1 MGVKVRLNEARLRS
15 IAGVRIVPGLQ
26 SLSDDDWK
34 RVKAHPSGKAL
45 MEKGLMEEV
54 RGKKPGRPS
63 ADDLVDEIAEV
74 YDMPRL
80 RELADDSRKKVADA
94 AKAQIKRIEAQ
105 AE

>member
-1 MGVKVRLNEARLRS
+1 MGAKVRLNEARLRS

-54 RGKKPGRPS
+54 QGKKPGRPS
-63 ADDLVDEIAEV
+63 ADDLVAEIAEV
-74 YDMPRL
+74 YDMARL
-80 RELADDSRKKVADA
+80 RELAEDNRKKVAEA
-94 AKAQIKRIEAQ
+94 AKAQIDHIEAQ